1 MRGTI
6 MAIAAID
13 LGERNIITL
22 TFDKNTR
29 PIIYRCPVLKQ
40 LNRKYSKDIVNVYED
55 INYMRATNRKI
66 EGIKSKQS
74 KRTTHIFY
82 QIVKELYHDL
92 AYHEVDT
99 LVIGRAYKDKKTKK
113 DEQQRFNDTYVN
125 FKIPLNYLISL
136 IRKRALKNGVKV
148 VIVDEAYT
156 SRASCIDLDDITLE
170 GIQERPFSGRRINRD
185 EYQTAEGL
193 DISSD
198 VNASY
203 NILRRSELSETVD
216 ELLAHYKNI
225 QQVPKPYVKTIT
237 ERR

>member
-1 MRGTI
+1 MV
-6 MAIAAID
+6 IAAID
-13 LGERNIITL
+13 LGEKNIIAL
-22 TFDKNTR
+22 TFDKNIR

-66 EGIKSKQS
+66 EGIKTKQS
-74 KRTTHIFY
+74 KRTTHIFN

-92 AYHEVDT
+92 AYHKVDT
-99 LVIGRAYKDKKTKK
+99 LVIGRAYKDKKAKT

-125 FKIPLNYLISL
+125 FKIQYNYLISL
-136 IRKRALKNGVKV
+136 IRKRASKVGVTV

-156 SRASCIDLDDITLE
+156 SRLSCIDLDDITLE
-170 GIQERPFSGRRINRD
+170 GIQERIFSGRRINRD
-185 EYQTAEGL
+185 EYRTSEGL
-193 DISSD
+193 EISSD

-203 NILRRSELSETVD
+203 NILRRSELSDTIE
-216 ELLAHYKNI
+216 ELLAHYQNI